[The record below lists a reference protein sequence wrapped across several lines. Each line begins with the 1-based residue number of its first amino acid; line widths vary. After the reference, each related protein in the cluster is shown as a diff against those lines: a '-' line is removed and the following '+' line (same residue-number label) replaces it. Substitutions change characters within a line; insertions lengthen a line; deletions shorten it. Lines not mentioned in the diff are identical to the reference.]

1 MPVAGHIFVSHAGAE
16 GGLAKGWCDWLEA
29 GGFGCWL
36 APRDIPAG
44 ADWAEKVI
52 DAIDSAAAMLLL
64 LGPAACTS
72 VQVRREI
79 ERAVHRE
86 VPVVTLRAPGVE
98 LSRSLKYFLGAHQ
111 WLEGVDLGDA
121 ALRDAV
127 GRSLQQLLLGS
138 PPTATQ
144 TNPVGPQSGG
154 ALHAAP
160 PFRPPFKTGSAIP
173 SPDARWLPDRRTAD
187 RIAARL
193 AVDLGPVA
201 DIFVQRAMARAAGSA
216 AAVETLAGEIA
227 DPAARAAFIADVA
240 ALLQPDGRA

>member
-1 MPVAGHIFVSHAGAE
+1 MAGHIFVSHAGTE

-29 GGFGCWL
+29 EGFGCWV

-64 LGPAACTS
+64 LGPEACTS

-86 VPVVTLRAPGVE
+86 VPVVTLRAQGVE

-111 WLEGVDLGDA
+111 WLEGVDLGDP
-121 ALRDAV
+121 ALRGAV
-127 GRSLQQLLLGS
+127 GRSLQQLLAGS
-138 PPTATQ
+138 QQTATH
-144 TNPVGPQSGG
+144 TVAGGPESGRPLRASAPVMPAFNLG
-154 ALHAAP
+154 AVTASPASSW
-160 PFRPPFKTGSAIP
+160 RPDPT
-173 SPDARWLPDRRTAD
+173 TAD

-193 AVDLGPVA
+193 AIDLGPVA
-201 DIFVQRAMARAAGSA
+201 DIFVQRAMARAPGA
-216 AAVETLAGEIA
+216 AAALETLAGEIA
-227 DPAARAAFIADVA
+227 DPAARAAFVADVA
-240 ALLQPDGRA
+240 PLMQAQGRA